1 MKKLITLLFVTF
13 ILVGCSNASTKTI
26 TLDEAQEIALA
37 EVDGKVTRAVEETD
51 DGRSY
56 YEFDIITNDQKHEL
70 EVDASSGKITKNE
83 IDEDYVPSTTDTNNQ
98 TTNNQTTNNQTTNN
112 QTTIISNEEAQKI
125 AMDRVGNNGY
135 LVKCEL
141 DNDDGRQV
149 YEIEIKNGRIEYNI
163 DIDAVSG
170 EIIKYEEDHD

>member
-98 TTNNQTTNNQTTNN
+98 TTNNQTT
-112 QTTIISNEEAQKI
+112 IISNEEAQKI

>member
-98 TTNNQTTNNQTTNN
+98 TTNNQTT
-112 QTTIISNEEAQKI
+112 IISNEEAQKI

-141 DNDDGRQV
+141 DSDDNRQV
-149 YEIEIKNGRIEYNI
+149 YEIEIKNGTIEYNI
-163 DIDAVSG
+163 DVDAVSG
-170 EIIKYEEDHD
+170 EIVKYEEDQD

>member
-13 ILVGCSNASTKTI
+13 ILAGCSNASTKTI

-56 YEFDIITNDQKHEL
+56 YEFDIIANDQKHEL

-83 IDEDYVPSTTDTNNQ
+83 IDDDYVPSTTDTNNQ
-98 TTNNQTTNNQTTNN
+98 TANNQSTNN

-141 DNDDGRQV
+141 DSDDNRQV
-149 YEIEIKNGRIEYNI
+149 YEIEIKNGTIEYNI
-163 DIDAVSG
+163 DVDAVSG
-170 EIIKYEEDHD
+170 EIVKYEEDQD

>member
-1 MKKLITLLFVTF
+1 MKKLITLLFITF
-13 ILVGCSNASTKTI
+13 ILAGCNNASTKTL

-37 EVDGKVTRAVEETD
+37 EIDGKVTKAVEETD
-51 DGRSY
+51 DGHSY
-56 YEFDIITNDQKHEL
+56 YEFEIIANDQKYEL

-83 IDEDYVPSTTDTNNQ
+83 IDEDYVPSTIDSNNPS
-98 TTNNQTTNNQTTNN
+98 TNN

-141 DNDDGRQV
+141 DSDDNKQV
-149 YEIEIKNGRIEYNI
+149 YEIEIKNGKIEYNI

-170 EIIKYEEDHD
+170 EIVKYEEDQD

>member
-56 YEFDIITNDQKHEL
+56 YEFDIIANDQKHEL
-70 EVDASSGKITKNE
+70 EVDASSGKIITRVE
-83 IDEDYVPSTTDTNNQ
+83 FSPAM
-98 TTNNQTTNNQTTNN
+98 
-112 QTTIISNEEAQKI
+112 ISVLFKVI
-125 AMDRVGNNGY
+125 
-135 LVKCEL
+135 L
-141 DNDDGRQV
+141 
-149 YEIEIKNGRIEYNI
+149 
-163 DIDAVSG
+163 
-170 EIIKYEEDHD
+170 

>member
-56 YEFDIITNDQKHEL
+56 YEFDIIANDQKHEL
-70 EVDASSGKITKNE
+70 EVDEMCIRDSGSRIRFCPSYDRNKAGHPA
-83 IDEDYVPSTTDTNNQ
+83 VPGEFFAMPSVCPHPPV
-98 TTNNQTTNNQTTNN
+98 
-112 QTTIISNEEAQKI
+112 SRLCSVRFWQKTGVPVC
-125 AMDRVGNNGY
+125 R
-135 LVKCEL
+135 
-141 DNDDGRQV
+141 
-149 YEIEIKNGRIEYNI
+149 
-163 DIDAVSG
+163 S
-170 EIIKYEEDHD
+170 

>member
-56 YEFDIITNDQKHEL
+56 YEFDIIANDQKHEL

-98 TTNNQTTNNQTTNN
+98 TTNNQTT
-112 QTTIISNEEAQKI
+112 IISNEEAQKI

-141 DNDDGRQV
+141 DSDDNRQV
-149 YEIEIKNGRIEYNI
+149 YEIEIKNGTIEYNI
-163 DIDAVSG
+163 DVDAVSG
-170 EIIKYEEDHD
+170 EIVKYEEDQD

>member
-1 MKKLITLLFVTF
+1 MKKIILFVLIT
-13 ILVGCSNASTKTI
+13 IALVGCTEKVSAL
-26 TLDEAQEIALA
+26 TLEEAQEIALA

-56 YEFDIITNDQKHEL
+56 YEFDIIANDQKHEL

-98 TTNNQTTNNQTTNN
+98 TANNQSTNN

-135 LVKCEL
+135 LVKCGL
-141 DNDDGRQV
+141 DSDDNRQV
-149 YEIEIKNGRIEYNI
+149 YEIEIKNGTIEYNI
-163 DIDAVSG
+163 DVDAVSG
-170 EIIKYEEDHD
+170 EIVKYEEDQD

>member
-56 YEFDIITNDQKHEL
+56 YEFDIIANDQKHEL

-98 TTNNQTTNNQTTNN
+98 TTNNQTT
-112 QTTIISNEEAQKI
+112 IISNEEAQKI
-125 AMDRVGNNGY
+125 AMNRVGNNGY

-141 DNDDGRQV
+141 DSDDNRQV
-149 YEIEIKNGRIEYNI
+149 YEIEIKNGTIEYNI
-163 DIDAVSG
+163 DVDAVSG
-170 EIIKYEEDHD
+170 EIVKYEEDQD

>member
-56 YEFDIITNDQKHEL
+56 YEFDIIANDQKHEL

-83 IDEDYVPSTTDTNNQ
+83 IISGMIAELVIFLTTGVKELYRTTDARSAKTTAALEKNSFTNP
-98 TTNNQTTNNQTTNN
+98 TMTPLTV
-112 QTTIISNEEAQKI
+112 ISNKMMMKTI
-125 AMDRVGNNGY
+125 SNGAMFIFRSPK
-135 LVKCEL
+135 LLK
-141 DNDDGRQV
+141 Q
-149 YEIEIKNGRIEYNI
+149 
-163 DIDAVSG
+163 
-170 EIIKYEEDHD
+170 

>member
-98 TTNNQTTNNQTTNN
+98 TTNNQTT
-112 QTTIISNEEAQKI
+112 IISNEEAQKI

-149 YEIEIKNGRIEYNI
+149 YKIEIKNGRIEYNI
-163 DIDAVSG
+163 DIDAVYG